1 MHVLGVEAAVVGVAS
16 VATASAAHTST
27 SQQAPATARVVIVP
41 RGRDENSP
49 ARRSAIRPRFFAPLT
64 VRRPLT
70 ITIVLASDPVA
81 EWFGCGHITER
92 RRSRGLRIE
101 RRKLAKRAA
110 GRRAGER
117 GRPPRTR
124 VRGGDAGER
133 NLGLTAKIEFADIV
147 AIVPILRRSCAEHLL
162 RFSTGWKPG
171 RLPLNLVRLLL
182 PLTSHSRRAPRHLE
196 DRHETIS
203 RDAGCW
209 YRPRP

>member
-27 SQQAPATARVVIVP
+27 SQQATATARVVIVP
-41 RGRDENSP
+41 RGRNENSP

-124 VRGGDAGER
+124 VRGGDAG
-133 NLGLTAKIEFADIV
+133 
-147 AIVPILRRSCAEHLL
+147 
-162 RFSTGWKPG
+162 
-171 RLPLNLVRLLL
+171 
-182 PLTSHSRRAPRHLE
+182 
-196 DRHETIS
+196 
-203 RDAGCW
+203 
-209 YRPRP
+209 